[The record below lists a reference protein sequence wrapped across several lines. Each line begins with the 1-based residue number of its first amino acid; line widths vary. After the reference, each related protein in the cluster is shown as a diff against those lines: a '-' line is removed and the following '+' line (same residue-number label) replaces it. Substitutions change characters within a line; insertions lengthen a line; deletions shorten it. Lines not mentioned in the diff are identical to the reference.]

1 MLKLPCLDGAN
12 NIHNGAGLSSSH
24 HLRKHIGY
32 LNHKDLKLGRTR
44 FTCRN
49 VQLMLRKKQ
58 ELTKV
63 ISHRMS
69 NLVANGL
76 HSQDPTEWKSPLVNK
91 ETDLKVKILKL
102 YQAELNASEEA
113 LHTVLVGLNRTLFSD
128 YRSLDIIRFSCEA
141 RLAEMQTAALIVE
154 GNHNDVLKLVSEAKA
169 APEHLNSSQG
179 HHKLMN
185 DILAEIS
192 HAADKLEKQLREDIF
207 SDLVQGK
214 GPVHQGAGIET
225 VVKLGSNVGHYND
238 PLDQGSEHQVTLVDS
253 LNNQYTLSRPR
264 DLTVLVDDPNLVKDI
279 VILLVVCSLLGAVCC
294 LIGIPP
300 LFGYGVAGMLLGPA
314 GYNIVKVKWKIL

>member
-1 MLKLPCLDGAN
+1 
-12 NIHNGAGLSSSH
+12 
-24 HLRKHIGY
+24 
-32 LNHKDLKLGRTR
+32 
-44 FTCRN
+44 
-49 VQLMLRKKQ
+49 MLRKKQ
-58 ELTKV
+58 ELTKM

-69 NLVANGL
+69 NLIVNGL
-76 HSQDPTEWKSPLVNK
+76 HSRDPAELKSPLVNK

-113 LHTVLVGLNRTLFSD
+113 LHIALVGLNRTLSSD

-154 GNHNDVLKLVSEAKA
+154 GNHNDVLKLVSEAKM

-214 GPVHQGAGIET
+214 GPVHQGAEIET
-225 VVKLGSNVGHYND
+225 VVKLGSNIGHYKD

-264 DLTVLVDDPNLVKDI
+264 DLTVLIDDPNLVKDI

-294 LIGIPP
+294 LMGLPP
-300 LFGYGVAGMLLGPA
+300 LFGYGVAGMILGPA
-314 GYNIVKVKWKIL
+314 GYNIVKVKWKDIVN